1 MRISST
7 KSFLVLLLFTT
18 SAVARPVPHAPHK
31 PHEIDVGTQIVERHA
46 ALQPKQNLSPKSVQ
60 SPQFKVTGLP
70 EGWAGVFV
78 NFQSCR
84 PSIPVAATFIRFF
97 RMAGQRAADT
107 TEMGQALRFSY
118 GTLVLEF
125 VSEELITKEFLQA
138 AALFLLNKAQMGWM
152 GLFEA
157 WIKDLMDGSV
167 VYLRMGTIWDLPD
180 VISTSPW
187 D

>member
-1 MRISST
+1 
-7 KSFLVLLLFTT
+7 
-18 SAVARPVPHAPHK
+18 
-31 PHEIDVGTQIVERHA
+31 
-46 ALQPKQNLSPKSVQ
+46 
-60 SPQFKVTGLP
+60 
-70 EGWAGVFV
+70 
-78 NFQSCR
+78 
-84 PSIPVAATFIRFF
+84 
-97 RMAGQRAADT
+97 MAGQRAADT